1 MLSEK
6 TGFAKQTLNKIA
18 EVALSTQIKA
28 QKLEVDIET
37 NLQKITHGD
46 IDHIAIKINHLKMQ
60 NPLQI
65 EMFKLDI
72 GQVTVQPMS
81 AIRGKIK
88 LVHPSEGKLELEVN
102 EDNLHEALHRK
113 LQQKVQL
120 KLLENGRIFFKIN
133 SMDGMKESP
142 ELTLIAIP
150 KINSDRKTL
159 LLELFPLTT
168 PSSLPPEQITHLFTT
183 FSEILDLKNLE
194 KSGTTLTLD
203 QFQITSGWLHL
214 KANAHINKFPS
225 S

>member
-1 MLSEK
+1 MSEK

-46 IDHIAIKINHLKMQ
+46 IDHIAIKINHLTMQ

-102 EDNLHEALHRK
+102 EGNLHEALHRK
-113 LQQKVQL
+113 LQQTVQL
-120 KLLENGRIFFKIN
+120 KLLENGRIAFKIN
-133 SMDGMKESP
+133 PIDGMGDSP
-142 ELTLIAIP
+142 ELTVMAVA

-159 LLELFPLTT
+159 LLELFPLAT

-194 KSGTTLTLD
+194 KAGTTLTLD
-203 QFQITSGWLHL
+203 QFEITSGWLHL
-214 KANAHINKFPS
+214 KANAHIDKFPS